1 MADDP
6 ELRRL
11 LWYLLGAVRGGENRA
26 KIIRVIR
33 DRPSNINQIST
44 KLQMDY
50 RLVEHHIDVLRKNS
64 IVISEGEHYGRVYF
78 LSPWAESHFEIF
90 DELVRRL
97 NLKLD

>member
-11 LWYLLGAVRGGENRA
+11 LWYLLGAIRGGENRA
-26 KIIRVIR
+26 RVLR
-33 DRPSNINQIST
+33 ALKERPSNINQLSS

-50 RLVEHHIDVLRKNS
+50 RLVEHHMNVLRKNS
-64 IVISEGEHYGRVYF
+64 MVISEGEHYGRVYF
-78 LSPWAESHFEIF
+78 LSSWLESHFEIF
-90 DELVRRL
+90 EELVKKL